1 MYNLN
6 YNITN
11 CRLNR
16 PTGVPFIPTWR
27 NDPYSASLVLAI
39 PGAIFKNG
47 YVNVF
52 NQVSPYDDISAFIKS
67 GSTINELTNQYY
79 PVSGNHQIE
88 TTGSLGFYEPSLVV
102 NNFTNEGYES
112 SIMFSGSI
120 CLKVSK
126 DIGLGNGTNLS
137 VSKSFVIEGW
147 GAFDVTSS
155 FVSKSDG
162 SGNPTIPSKWGER
175 IFAQQYRAGELFS
188 GSYLTAVNLMTET
201 APGTLPYQSGS
212 MYFVNNYN
220 TGETIIYPNSSSL
233 GVPKQFRHFAYSYT
247 AASSSLRMYIDGR
260 LVGQGQLTN
269 EFDYNPQL
277 FLQLF
282 GDEGESYINAAS
294 ASQLPAGYF
303 QDFRMYNGTNK
314 NYTGSLIPVPAS
326 MIIGKKEP
334 YPVPNP

>member
-6 YNITN
+6 YNVTN

-16 PTGVPFIPTWR
+16 PVGKPFVPTWR

-52 NQVSPYDDISAFIKS
+52 NQVTPYDDISAYIKS

-88 TTGSLGFYEPSLVV
+88 TTGSLGIYTASFAV
-102 NNFTNEGYES
+102 NNFANVGYET

-120 CLKVSK
+120 GLKVSK
-126 DIGLGNGTNLS
+126 DSGLGNGTNLS
-137 VSKSFVIEGW
+137 ITKSFVIEGW

-155 FVSKSDG
+155 YISKSAGTGTPGDQ
-162 SGNPTIPSKWGER
+162 SIWGER
-175 IFAQQYRAGELFS
+175 IFAQQYRSGELSS
-188 GSYLTAVNLMTET
+188 GSYYTAVNLLTDT
-201 APGTLPYQSGS
+201 PTGVKSGS
-212 MYFVNNYN
+212 MYFVNNYDS
-220 TGETIIYPNSSSL
+220 GETTIYPNSSSL

-247 AASSSLRMYIDGR
+247 APSSSLRMYIDGT

-303 QDFRMYNGTNK
+303 QDFRMYNGTDK
-314 NYTGSLIPVPAS
+314 NYTASLIPVPQS
-326 MIIGKKEP
+326 MIIGYKEP

>member
-6 YNITN
+6 YNVTN

-16 PTGVPFIPTWR
+16 PTGKPFVPSWR
-27 NDPYSASLVLAI
+27 QDPYSASLVLAI

-52 NQVSPYDDISAFIKS
+52 NQITPYDDISAYIKS
-67 GSTINELTNQYY
+67 GSQYNELTSQYY

-88 TTGSLGFYEPSLVV
+88 TTGSLGIYTASYSV
-102 NNFTNEGYES
+102 NNFVNQGYES

-120 CLKVSK
+120 GLKVSK
-126 DIGLGNGTNLS
+126 DFGLGNGTNLS
-137 VSKSFVIEGW
+137 VTKSFVIEGW
-147 GAFDVTSS
+147 AAFDVTSS
-155 FVSKSDG
+155 FVSKS
-162 SGNPTIPSKWGER
+162 SGTGDPRLPVAVGER
-175 IFAQQYRAGELFS
+175 IFAQQYRAGDLFS
-188 GSYLTAVNLMTET
+188 GSYYSVINNISSPQESVPLK
-201 APGTLPYQSGS
+201 SGS
-212 MYFVNNYN
+212 MLFVDNYN
-220 TGETIIYPNSSSL
+220 SGETIIYPQSSSL

-247 AASSSLRMYIDGR
+247 ATNSSLKMYIDGAI
-260 LVGQGQLTN
+260 VGQGQLTN

-282 GDEGESYINAAS
+282 GDEGESYVNAAS

-314 NYTGSLIPVPAS
+314 NYTASLIPVPES
-326 MIIGKKEP
+326 MIIGYKEP
-334 YPVPNP
+334 YPVPAP

>member
-6 YNITN
+6 YNVTN

-16 PTGVPFIPTWR
+16 PVGRPFIPTWR
-27 NDPYSASLVLAI
+27 NDPYSASIVLAI

-52 NQVSPYDDISAFIKS
+52 NQVTPYDDISAYIKS

-88 TTGSLGFYEPSLVV
+88 TTGSLGIYTASYSV
-102 NNFTNEGYES
+102 NNFANVGYES

-120 CLKVSK
+120 GLKVSK
-126 DIGLGNGTNLS
+126 DSGLGNGTNLS
-137 VSKSFVIEGW
+137 ISKSFVIEGW

-155 FVSKSDG
+155 YISKSAGTGAPGDQ
-162 SGNPTIPSKWGER
+162 SIWGER
-175 IFAQQYRAGELFS
+175 IFAQQYRSGDLFS
-188 GSYLTAVNLMTET
+188 GSYYTAVNLLTDTGT
-201 APGTLPYQSGS
+201 AVFSGS
-212 MYFVNNYN
+212 MYFVDNYDIA
-220 TGETIIYPNSSSL
+220 ETVIYPQSSSL
-233 GVPKQFRHFAYSYT
+233 GIPKQFRHFAYSYT
-247 AASSSLRMYIDGR
+247 AASSSLRMYIDGA
-260 LVGQGQLTN
+260 LIGKGQLTN

-282 GDEGESYINAAS
+282 GDEGESYTNAAS

-303 QDFRMYNGTNK
+303 QDFRMYNGTDK
-314 NYTGSLIPVPAS
+314 NYTASLIPVPES
-326 MIIGKKEP
+326 MIIGYKEP
-334 YPVPNP
+334 YPVPAP

>member
-16 PTGVPFIPTWR
+16 PTGKPFVPTWR

-52 NQVSPYDDISAFIKS
+52 SQVSPYDDISAYIKS

-88 TTGSLGFYEPSLVV
+88 TTGSLGIYTASYSV
-102 NNFTNEGYES
+102 NNFTNVGYES

-120 CLKVSK
+120 GLKVSN
-126 DIGLGNGTNLS
+126 DFGLGNGTNLS
-137 VSKSFVIEGW
+137 ITKSFVIEGW

-155 FVSKSDG
+155 FVSKS
-162 SGNPTIPSKWGER
+162 SGTGDPNPISRVGER
-175 IFAQQYRAGELFS
+175 VFAQQYRAGDLFS
-188 GSYLTAVNLMTET
+188 GSYYSSVNSISVVGPTT
-201 APGTLPYQSGS
+201 YSGS
-212 MYFVNNYN
+212 MIFAGNY
-220 TGETIIYPNSSSL
+220 GVDETVIFPQSSSL

-247 AASSSLRMYIDGR
+247 AASASLRMYIDGAI
-260 LVGQGQLTN
+260 VGQGQLTN
-269 EFDYNPQL
+269 EFDYNPKL

-282 GDEGESYINAAS
+282 GDEGEGFINAAS
-294 ASQLPAGYF
+294 ASQLAAGYF

-314 NYTGSLIPVPAS
+314 NYTASLIPVPQS
-326 MIIGKKEP
+326 MIIGYKEP
-334 YPVPNP
+334 YPVPAP